1 MTTPAHAK
9 LIRIRLFLEGVE
21 VPVIAAQIQCAPNS
35 PMVATIQIPALAE
48 ATRLYPRTTVHL
60 FFLDMYAT
68 PTAIQG
74 DRRQLE
80 TSTSPTNAEK
90 AKTQDQ
96 GEGADADNTRWKMLY
111 GGELVGFSW
120 TKNASNRSVILQC
133 EDWSN
138 YWDYAMQS
146 DNTDIFGPGL
156 KAVFSGAS
164 TNLFTDFLSSKGTVL
179 TQILV
184 SGKCNTFPK
193 LKGLAAGLIRLME
206 AVGGSYYVF
215 PDPSSNQPPKRY
227 AGQNVFFSYNELRL
241 HITQMVGTPAPDPT
255 SEQIMQY
262 QGYSGMFDRVL
273 GAQGGQVSI
282 RHAINAISQIIFY
295 EMYPQPC
302 PKYTPGLY
310 GSVSGTKKMRLVDNP
325 QYKSLGTSTNNLAL
339 GLDAVLGTIQ
349 AFGSGPSDPDAYS
362 AALQTLAANASSVL
376 TDIRRS
382 ALQVRTQMAGVP
394 EPAPSSLST
403 AVQMVGQ
410 AMSSANSLLKG
421 GSQGSS
427 SATLATLKQQVT
439 QAEMKMLDIANT
451 NTNVGTGAD
460 RSPAQLFQQ
469 VFRPDVWFA
478 APPRCNVFFPEAYDN
493 LSYQRTFMQEPT
505 RFMLKTNDE
514 FFGEDVLFD
523 NFYFAPTAGTLSGE
537 RLNFNTIL
545 RSELLLHERFTGI
558 LPVFE
563 KMGEFNVFAS
573 AGEHRVALNKVS
585 LAQRS
590 TNFLYFRHRFNA
602 RRMSLNGKFNPYVA
616 VGCPG
621 LVIDK
626 YVNRQSLA
634 LYNLLR
640 EQQNI
645 PQIDANSVLG
655 TNFLGNFTEVV
666 HQLSAPAQSGTTSI
680 TMTFARQPEESV
692 ELLGANPGVRQQI
705 QGPGTVRSTVIAAI
719 TPPALFS
726 LGPNNGPIQQVMD
739 VTPYNIGRT
748 YPYFDNTLS
757 KSNNFAPPSVPIGQ
771 LVKAST
777 LGSNDLATALGGPDV
792 MVSFNAYTIT
802 EEIPMYR
809 TVNTELPIEEYIRP
823 GWYGDIWTNQ
833 KIGETW
839 NYLFG
844 SGAITDPTTIND
856 RGRDAYTQQQNPTP
870 DVSSGGDPNAD
881 ASAVTSLNANCSIQ
895 QAVDFLLQTY
905 SYIKQNDVDVD
916 EFIGAYTWRPIAT
929 LVDIFGTSDLQFD
942 TSGENVVQGFEGFHS
957 RAVGPYNDLFGLV
970 DADIETVLNIKRSS
984 TAAQNVDVRGERR
997 TQVEAYVTALLF
1009 GNALLG

>member
-1 MTTPAHAK
+1 
-9 LIRIRLFLEGVE
+9 
-21 VPVIAAQIQCAPNS
+21 
-35 PMVATIQIPALAE
+35 
-48 ATRLYPRTTVHL
+48 
-60 FFLDMYAT
+60 
-68 PTAIQG
+68 
-74 DRRQLE
+74 
-80 TSTSPTNAEK
+80 
-90 AKTQDQ
+90 
-96 GEGADADNTRWKMLY
+96 MLY

-325 QYKSLGTSTNNLAL
+325 QYKSLGTSANNLAL

-439 QAEMKMLDIANT
+439 
-451 NTNVGTGAD
+451 
-460 RSPAQLFQQ
+460 
-469 VFRPDVWFA
+469 RP
-478 APPRCNVFFPEAYDN
+478 R
-493 LSYQRTFMQEPT
+493 
-505 RFMLKTNDE
+505 
-514 FFGEDVLFD
+514 
-523 NFYFAPTAGTLSGE
+523 
-537 RLNFNTIL
+537 
-545 RSELLLHERFTGI
+545 
-558 LPVFE
+558 
-563 KMGEFNVFAS
+563 
-573 AGEHRVALNKVS
+573 
-585 LAQRS
+585 
-590 TNFLYFRHRFNA
+590 
-602 RRMSLNGKFNPYVA
+602 
-616 VGCPG
+616 
-621 LVIDK
+621 
-626 YVNRQSLA
+626 
-634 LYNLLR
+634 
-640 EQQNI
+640 
-645 PQIDANSVLG
+645 
-655 TNFLGNFTEVV
+655 
-666 HQLSAPAQSGTTSI
+666 
-680 TMTFARQPEESV
+680 
-692 ELLGANPGVRQQI
+692 
-705 QGPGTVRSTVIAAI
+705 
-719 TPPALFS
+719 
-726 LGPNNGPIQQVMD
+726 
-739 VTPYNIGRT
+739 
-748 YPYFDNTLS
+748 
-757 KSNNFAPPSVPIGQ
+757 
-771 LVKAST
+771 
-777 LGSNDLATALGGPDV
+777 
-792 MVSFNAYTIT
+792 
-802 EEIPMYR
+802 
-809 TVNTELPIEEYIRP
+809 
-823 GWYGDIWTNQ
+823 
-833 KIGETW
+833 
-839 NYLFG
+839 
-844 SGAITDPTTIND
+844 
-856 RGRDAYTQQQNPTP
+856 
-870 DVSSGGDPNAD
+870 
-881 ASAVTSLNANCSIQ
+881 
-895 QAVDFLLQTY
+895 
-905 SYIKQNDVDVD
+905 
-916 EFIGAYTWRPIAT
+916 
-929 LVDIFGTSDLQFD
+929 
-942 TSGENVVQGFEGFHS
+942 
-957 RAVGPYNDLFGLV
+957 
-970 DADIETVLNIKRSS
+970 
-984 TAAQNVDVRGERR
+984 
-997 TQVEAYVTALLF
+997 
-1009 GNALLG
+1009 